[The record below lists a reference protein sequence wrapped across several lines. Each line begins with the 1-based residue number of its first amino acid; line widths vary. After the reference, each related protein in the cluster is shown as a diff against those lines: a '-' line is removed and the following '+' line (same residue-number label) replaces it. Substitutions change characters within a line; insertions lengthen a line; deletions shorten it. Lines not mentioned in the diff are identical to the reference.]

1 MKTRKFK
8 KWVTNLLLTINII
21 ICIIMLSIQDFDIC
35 FESLIIM
42 IGLSIIFL
50 VNSYLLAEYGKL

>member
-8 KWVTNLLLTINII
+8 KWVTNLLLTINLII
-21 ICIIMLSIQDFDIC
+21 FIMMACIQDFDIC

-42 IGLSIIFL
+42 IGLPTIFL
-50 VNSYLLAEYGKL
+50 VNSYLLIEYGGL

>member
-1 MKTRKFK
+1 MKKLKFK
-8 KWVTNLLLTINII
+8 KWVTNLLLTINMI

-42 IGLSIIFL
+42 VGLPIIFL
-50 VNSYLLAEYGKL
+50 VNSYLLVEYGGI